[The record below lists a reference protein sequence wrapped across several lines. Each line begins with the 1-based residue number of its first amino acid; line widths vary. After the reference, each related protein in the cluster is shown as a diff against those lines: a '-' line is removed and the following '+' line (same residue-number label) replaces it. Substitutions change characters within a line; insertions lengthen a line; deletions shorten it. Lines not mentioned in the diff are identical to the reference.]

1 MTRRTAR
8 MRVHKGHRRPRDNMQ
23 VRRQAFLTWCLAASA
38 LHGAVSQSQGRPP
51 LAPPPG
57 FRGGGPSSPEGA
69 AGGRD
74 LLSEG
79 LNIPLLWGSPA
90 SIQIPA
96 LMLLTVVLIF
106 FSAVARDSYLSLFE
120 APAVPPGHDLRDIW
134 RRIRDRETPA
144 SSYPSYP
151 SYPRPHTPPVILPVL

>member
-1 MTRRTAR
+1 MIKHVNQKWHDFLFT
-8 MRVHKGHRRPRDNMQ
+8 
-23 VRRQAFLTWCLAASA
+23 QAFLTWCLAASA

-106 FSAVARDSYLSLFE
+106 FSGSADFSLF
-120 APAVPPGHDLRDIW
+120 W
-134 RRIRDRETPA
+134 RFG
-144 SSYPSYP
+144 SCG
-151 SYPRPHTPPVILPVL
+151 